1 MSQASMFSHRS
12 RRLVP
17 GIVLIFLLVCTI
29 TVRAATSLPESPQG
43 KFRSG
48 SDLTIAAG
56 ETVPHDLYLTGNTVR
71 VDGKIDGDLVVAG
84 GTIIVNGTVTGA
96 VLAVAGTVTLNGSVG
111 RQVRVAGGTVTIGGP
126 VGGDVV
132 ATGGQMTA
140 TAGSHINGDVV
151 FGGGP
156 LTLTGPID
164 GSVFGS
170 TSQYTKTGM
179 IGGTEQVTITQNNTK
194 VYAPPSVWSQM
205 HPPIERYAIILL
217 FGFLLL
223 WLTPRLL
230 RAISTIA
237 NAQVLPGLGRGFVAW
252 TAAVTLVFALF
263 VVMFALAIPLGL
275 LGLGQLAGIVVV
287 ATLLLIAALIFTL
300 AVFSA
305 FIADAL
311 VGFAVGRFLLER
323 VTQPWARQP
332 FWRLLIGAT
341 LVFALTLIPFVGG
354 VLQFLVVIAGAGM
367 LANQVMRQRRHA
379 AAASVIGPQIG
390 PPGMAH
396 AAVM

>member
-12 RRLVP
+12 RRFVP
-17 GIVLIFLLVCTI
+17 GIVVIFLLVCTI
-29 TVRAATSLPESPQG
+29 TVRAATSSPEPPQG

-71 VDGKIDGDLVVAG
+71 VDGTIDGDLVVAG
-84 GTIIVNGTVTGA
+84 GTVIVNGTVTGG
-96 VLAVAGTVTLNGSVG
+96 VLAVGSTVTLNGLVG
-111 RQVRVAGGTVTIGGP
+111 KQVRVAGGTVTIGGP

-170 TSQYTKTGM
+170 TSQYTKTGT
-179 IGGTEQVTITQNNTK
+179 IGGTEQVTIAQH
-194 VYAPPSVWSQM
+194 APPSVWSQVR
-205 HPPIERYAIILL
+205 PQIERYAIILL
-217 FGFLLL
+217 FGLLL
-223 WLTPRLL
+223 LRLMPRLL
-230 RAISTIA
+230 RTVTA
-237 NAQVLPGLGRGFVAW
+237 NAEVRPLPGLGRGFVA
-252 TAAVTLVFALF
+252 TIAAVTLVFALC
-263 VVMFALAIPLGL
+263 VVTFALAIPLGL
-275 LGLGQLAGIVVV
+275 LGLGQLAGMVVV
-287 ATLLLIAALIFTL
+287 ATVILITTLIFTMV
-300 AVFSA
+300 VFSA
-305 FIADAL
+305 FLAEAL
-311 VGFAVGRFLLER
+311 VGFAVGRSLLAR

-332 FWRLLIGAT
+332 FWQLLTGAT
-341 LVFALTLIPFVGG
+341 LVFALTLIPFIGG

-367 LANQVMRQRRHA
+367 LTNQVMLQRRHVVA
-379 AAASVIGPQIG
+379 APVIESQIG
-390 PPGMAH
+390 PPGVAH
-396 AAVM
+396 AAAM